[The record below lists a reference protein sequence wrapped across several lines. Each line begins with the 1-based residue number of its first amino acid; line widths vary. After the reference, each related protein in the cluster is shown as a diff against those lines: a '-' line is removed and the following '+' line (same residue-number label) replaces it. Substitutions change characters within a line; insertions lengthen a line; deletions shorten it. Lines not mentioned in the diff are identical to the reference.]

1 MFRAGR
7 TTLAPIRMSPRLA
20 TKVRRSIYRGRLMK
34 TSDKGRPFLARTRFL
49 VIALV
54 VGAIYSYGWRVTEIN
69 LGELVR
75 DFHLVKPLVRDPLQ
89 PDLFTVETEAIT
101 VEASFLL
108 SENSPLSSTQP
119 LFSPVDG
126 AEILLSR
133 QKGKIGDTVTVTG
146 THLLAEKPGQL
157 FWVNSIEQ
165 EFPLGS
171 FTTDARGEFSMT
183 FEVPESARG
192 EEQIVRAV
200 LSWNTGGWHVS
211 HTLKLTADKMVET
224 LFLALMATTLAVL
237 IAAPLSFLGARNLM
251 TRHLPGTTVYY
262 FTRTVFNVLRS
273 VEPLI
278 MAILFAVWVGIGPF
292 AGMLALAV
300 HSVATLGKLF
310 SEQIESV
317 DPGPLEAIAATG
329 ASPVQVVLYGV
340 VPQIVPQFL
349 ALTFYRWDINVRM
362 STIIGFVGGGGIGF
376 LLQQWINLLK
386 YHEAGTALLA
396 IACVVITLDI
406 ASARIREKIL
416 R

>member
-1 MFRAGR
+1 MPSLN
-7 TTLAPIRMSPRLA
+7 T
-20 TKVRRSIYRGRLMK
+20 
-34 TSDKGRPFLARTRFL
+34 GRPLIARTRFL

-54 VGAIYSYGWRVTEIN
+54 LGAVYSYGWRVTEID
-69 LGELVR
+69 LRELVR
-75 DFHLVKPLVRDPLQ
+75 DFHLVKPLVRDLLQ
-89 PDLFTVETEAIT
+89 PDLLTFETESMT
-101 VEASFLL
+101 VEAPFFLSGNSFFTH
-108 SENSPLSSTQP
+108 SNPAPSPSTE
-119 LFSPVDG
+119 
-126 AEILLSR
+126 AAILLSR
-133 QKGKIGDTVTVTG
+133 KKGKIGDAVRVTG
-146 THLLAEKPGQL
+146 SHLPPEKHGQV
-157 FWVNSIEQ
+157 FWVNAIEQ

-171 FTTDARGEFSMT
+171 FTTDAQGKFFLS
-183 FEVPESARG
+183 FVVPESARG
-192 EEQIVRAV
+192 KEQTVRAV
-200 LSWNTGGWHVS
+200 LTWKTGGWQVS
-211 HTLKLTADKMVET
+211 HTLKLTAEKMVET

-237 IAAPLSFLGARNLM
+237 VAAPLSFLGARNLM

-262 FTRTVFNVLRS
+262 FTRTMFNVLRS
-273 VEPLI
+273 IEPLI

-300 HSVATLGKLF
+300 HSIATLGKLF

-317 DPGPLEAIAATG
+317 EPGPLEAIAATG

-386 YHEAGTALLA
+386 YNEAGTALLA

>member
-1 MFRAGR
+1 
-7 TTLAPIRMSPRLA
+7 
-20 TKVRRSIYRGRLMK
+20 
-34 TSDKGRPFLARTRFL
+34 
-49 VIALV
+49 
-54 VGAIYSYGWRVTEIN
+54 
-69 LGELVR
+69 
-75 DFHLVKPLVRDPLQ
+75 
-89 PDLFTVETEAIT
+89 
-101 VEASFLL
+101 
-108 SENSPLSSTQP
+108 
-119 LFSPVDG
+119 
-126 AEILLSR
+126 
-133 QKGKIGDTVTVTG
+133 
-146 THLLAEKPGQL
+146 
-157 FWVNSIEQ
+157 
-165 EFPLGS
+165 
-171 FTTDARGEFSMT
+171 
-183 FEVPESARG
+183 
-192 EEQIVRAV
+192 
-200 LSWNTGGWHVS
+200 
-211 HTLKLTADKMVET
+211 
-224 LFLALMATTLAVL
+224 
-237 IAAPLSFLGARNLM
+237 
-251 TRHLPGTTVYY
+251 
-262 FTRTVFNVLRS
+262 
-273 VEPLI
+273 

>member
-1 MFRAGR
+1 MPSLNTGR
-7 TTLAPIRMSPRLA
+7 SFMS
-20 TKVRRSIYRGRLMK
+20 
-34 TSDKGRPFLARTRFL
+34 RTRVL
-49 VIALV
+49 VIALA
-54 VGAIYSYGWRVTEIN
+54 VGAIYSYGWRVTEID
-69 LGELVR
+69 LGELAR
-75 DFHLVKPLVRDPLQ
+75 DFHLVKPLVRDLLQ
-89 PDLFTVETEAIT
+89 PDLFTLETESVT
-101 VEASFLL
+101 TEARFLL
-108 SENSPLSSTQP
+108 SENSRPTSTP
-119 LFSPVDG
+119 PPTKDG
-126 AEILLSR
+126 AKILLSR

-146 THLLAEKPGQL
+146 EHLLAGKPGQL
-157 FWVNSIEQ
+157 FWINSIEQ

-183 FEVPESARG
+183 IRVPESARG
-192 EEQIVRAV
+192 EEQFVRAV
-200 LSWNTGGWHVS
+200 LTWNTGGWQVS
-211 HTLKLTADKMVET
+211 HTLKLTAEKMVET

-237 IAAPLSFLGARNLM
+237 IAAPLSFLGAGNLM
-251 TRHLPGTTVYY
+251 TRHLPGTAVYY
-262 FTRTVFNVLRS
+262 CTRTLFNVLRS

-292 AGMLALAV
+292 AGMLALTV

-317 DPGPLEAIAATG
+317 EPGPLEAISATG

-406 ASARIREKIL
+406 ASARVRKKIL

>member
-1 MFRAGR
+1 
-7 TTLAPIRMSPRLA
+7 
-20 TKVRRSIYRGRLMK
+20 MK
-34 TSDKGRPFLARTRFL
+34 TSDKGRPFIARTRFL

-54 VGAIYSYGWRVTEIN
+54 VAAIYSYGWRVTEIN

-75 DFHLVKPLVRDPLQ
+75 DFHLVKPLVRDLLQ
-89 PDLFTVETEAIT
+89 PDLFTMETESIS
-101 VEASFLL
+101 VEAPFLL
-108 SENSPLSSTQP
+108 SRNTSISQTQP
-119 LFSPVDG
+119 SLKEG
-126 AEILLSR
+126 ANILLSL
-133 QKGKIGDTVTVTG
+133 QQGKIGDTVTVAG
-146 THLLAEKPGQL
+146 THLLPEKPGQL

-171 FTTDARGEFSMT
+171 FTTDASGKFSMT
-183 FEVPESARG
+183 LVVPESARG

-200 LSWNTGGWHVS
+200 LSWNTGGWHAS

-396 IACVVITLDI
+396 IAVVVITLDV
-406 ASARIREKIL
+406 ASAHIREKIL

>member
-1 MFRAGR
+1 M
-7 TTLAPIRMSPRLA
+7 PILN
-20 TKVRRSIYRGRLMK
+20 TE
-34 TSDKGRPFLARTRFL
+34 RPYIARTRFL
-49 VIALV
+49 VIFLV
-54 VGAIYSYGWRVTEIN
+54 VAAIYSYGWRVTEID
-69 LGELVR
+69 LKELAR
-75 DFHLVKPLVRDPLQ
+75 DFHLVKPLVRDLLQ
-89 PDLFTVETEAIT
+89 PDLFTAETESVT
-101 VEASFLL
+101 TEARFQL
-108 SENSPLSSTQP
+108 SENSSTSYTKPLP
-119 LFSPVDG
+119 KEG
-126 AEILLSR
+126 AKILLSLE
-133 QKGKIGDTVTVTG
+133 QGKIGDTVTVTG
-146 THLLAEKPGQL
+146 THLLPEKTGQL

-171 FTTDARGEFSMT
+171 FTTDASGEFSMT
-183 FEVPESARG
+183 IVVPESARG

-200 LSWNTGGWHVS
+200 LTWNTGGWHAS

-237 IAAPLSFLGARNLM
+237 IAVPLSFLGARNLM

-300 HSVATLGKLF
+300 HSIATLGKLF

-396 IACVVITLDI
+396 IACVVITLDV